1 MTTNGMSTN
10 LNLLMLEDS
19 AADAELMI
27 EALRE
32 SGFDP
37 SFRRVDTKDA
47 YLRELDQ
54 PPDFILSD
62 YSMPQF
68 TAQDALQLMKE
79 RGLDLPFIIVSG
91 CIGED
96 MAVECMKA
104 GAADYLLKDRL
115 GRLGHA
121 VTQAL
126 ERKRLLEEKRQAEQR
141 LFLETFHD
149 SLTGLPNRALFMDR
163 LERVFLQSRRQPG
176 HLFALLQVNLDGFK
190 MVHSGLGPSPADRL
204 LIEVSQRILRRVRSV
219 DTVARMEGDAFTLL
233 IDNLKAVGNAMRVA
247 DRLQQEFSAPFGLEQ
262 GDVFLTPYIG
272 IACSHPGYESG
283 EHLLRDATAATLQ
296 AKAAGRAGFVI
307 FDKAMHQQAMARLK
321 IEGDLRQAL
330 DRKEFR
336 LVYQPIIDLAEGR
349 IAGFES
355 LLRWQHPEH
364 GLTRPDAFL
373 NIATELG
380 LMKPI
385 GEWALSEACHQLKLW
400 QEQFPRIRPLS
411 VSVNFSIEHFAQ
423 DQLAQLIKKVID
435 RTGLDASS
443 LKIEITESEMMKNP
457 DAVRQALAEIKEQR
471 IDTCLDDFGT
481 GYSSLSHLQQ
491 LAIRF
496 LKVDQSFVRRLG
508 TEDDAL
514 AIVKTI
520 IALAHQLGRQV
531 IAEGVETAEHFVIL
545 RSLGCEYGQG
555 YYFAKPLAA
564 EEVASLL
571 TSSRHW

>member
-1 MTTNGMSTN
+1 MSTS
-10 LNLLMLEDS
+10 LNLLVLEDS

-37 SFRRVDTKDA
+37 AFRRVETRDA

-126 ERKRLLEEKRQAEQR
+126 ERRRLIEEKRQAEQR

-149 SLTGLPNRALFMDR
+149 SLTGLPNRALFLDR
-163 LERVFLQSRRQPG
+163 LERVFLQTRRQPG
-176 HLFALLQVNLDGFK
+176 HLFALLHVNLDGFK
-190 MVHSGLGPSPADRL
+190 MVHSGLGPSSADRL

-233 IDNLKAVGNAMRVA
+233 IDNLKAMGNATRVA
-247 DRLQQEFSAPFGLEQ
+247 DRLQQEFATPFALEQ
-262 GDVFLTPYIG
+262 GEVFLTPCIG

-283 EHLLRDATAATLQ
+283 EHLLRDATAAMLQ

-307 FDKAMHQQAMARLK
+307 FDKAMHQEAMARLK

-330 DRKEFR
+330 ERKEFR
-336 LVYQPIIDLAEGR
+336 LAYQPIVDLTEGR
-349 IAGFES
+349 VAGFES

-373 NIATELG
+373 NIAMELG
-380 LMKPI
+380 LMKSI
-385 GEWALSEACHQLKLW
+385 GEWALEEACRQLQRW
-400 QEQFPRIRPLS
+400 HEQFPRIRPLS
-411 VSVNFSIEHFAQ
+411 VSVNFSIEQFAQ
-423 DQLAQLIKKVID
+423 NHLTQLLTQTIE

-443 LKIEITESEMMKNP
+443 LKIEITESEVMKHP
-457 DAVRQALAEIKEQR
+457 EAVTQVLASIKAQHV
-471 IDTCLDDFGT
+471 DTCLDDFGT

-496 LKVDQSFVRRLG
+496 LKIDQSFVRRLG

-531 IAEGVETAEHFVIL
+531 IAEGVETAEHLVIL

-555 YYFAKPLAA
+555 YFFAKPLAPD
-564 EEVASLL
+564 EVAALL
-571 TSSRHW
+571 TSGRRW

>member
-1 MTTNGMSTN
+1 MSTS
-10 LNLLMLEDS
+10 LNLLLLEDS
-19 AADAELMI
+19 PADAELMI
-27 EALRE
+27 EVLRE

-37 SFRRVDTKDA
+37 TFRRVESKDA

-68 TAQDALQLMKE
+68 TARDALRLMKE

-91 CIGED
+91 CMGEE

-126 ERKRLLEEKRQAEQR
+126 ERKQLIEEKRQAEQK

-163 LERVFLQSRRQPG
+163 LERVFLQTRRQPG
-176 HLFALLQVNLDGFK
+176 QMFALLHVNLDGFK

-204 LIEVSQRILRRVRSV
+204 LIEVSQRILRRVRSA

-233 IDNLKAVGNAMRVA
+233 IDNLKAIGNATRVA
-247 DRLQQEFSAPFGLEQ
+247 DRIQQEFATSFVTEEGEI
-262 GDVFLTPYIG
+262 FLTPCIG
-272 IACSHPGYESG
+272 IACSHAGYESG
-283 EHLLRDATAATLQ
+283 EHLLRDATAAMLQ
-296 AKAAGRAGFVI
+296 AKASGRAGFVI
-307 FDKAMHQQAMARLK
+307 FDKTMHQQAMARLK

-336 LVYQPIIDLAEGR
+336 LAYQPIVDLNEGR
-349 IAGFES
+349 VTGFES
-355 LLRWQHPEH
+355 LLRWQHPES
-364 GLTRPDAFL
+364 GLTSPDAFL
-373 NIATELG
+373 SIAMELG
-380 LMKPI
+380 LMKSI
-385 GEWALSEACHQLKLW
+385 GEWTLVEACRQLKVW
-400 QEQFPRIRPLS
+400 QEQFPRVRPLT
-411 VSVNFSIEHFAQ
+411 VSVNFSIGQFAQ
-423 DQLAQLIKKVID
+423 DHLTHLIQKILEQSGID
-435 RTGLDASS
+435 PSS
-443 LKIEITESEMMKNP
+443 VKLEITESEMMKNP
-457 DAVRQALAEIKEQR
+457 EAALKVLDEIKAQK

-496 LKVDQSFVRRLG
+496 LKIDQSFVRRLG

-520 IALAHQLGRQV
+520 ITLAHQLGRQV
-531 IAEGVETAEHFVIL
+531 IAEGVETAEHLAIL

-555 YYFAKPLAA
+555 YFFAKPLAP
-564 EEVASLL
+564 EEVDILLASG
-571 TSSRHW
+571 RRW

>member
-1 MTTNGMSTN
+1 MSTT
-10 LNLLMLEDS
+10 LNLLLLEDS
-19 AADAELMI
+19 SADAELMI
-27 EALRE
+27 EALRDA
-32 SGFDP
+32 GFDP
-37 SFRRVDTKDA
+37 TFRRVDTKDA
-47 YLRELDQ
+47 YLRELDH

-68 TAQDALQLMKE
+68 TAPDALKLMKE
-79 RGLDLPFIIVSG
+79 RGLNLPFIIVSG

-121 VTQAL
+121 VAQAL
-126 ERKRLLEEKRQAEQR
+126 ERKRLIEEKRQAEQR

-163 LERVFLQSRRQPG
+163 LERVFLQSRRQAG
-176 HLFALLQVNLDGFK
+176 HVFALLHMNLDGLN

-233 IDNLKAVGNAMRVA
+233 VDNLKAVGNATRVA
-247 DRLQQEFSAPFGLEQ
+247 ERLQQEFAMPFVLDEGEI
-262 GDVFLTPYIG
+262 FLTPCIG
-272 IACSHPGYESG
+272 IACSHAGYESG
-283 EHLLRDATAATLQ
+283 EHLLRDATAAMLQ
-296 AKAAGRAGFVI
+296 AKATGCAGFVI

-321 IEGDLRQAL
+321 LEGDLRQAL

-336 LVYQPIIDLAEGR
+336 LAYQPIVDLAEGR
-349 IAGFES
+349 VAGFES

-364 GLTRPDAFL
+364 GMTRPDAFL
-373 NIATELG
+373 HIAMELG
-380 LMKPI
+380 LMKSI
-385 GEWALSEACHQLKLW
+385 GEWSVGEACRQLKLW
-400 QEQFPRIRPLS
+400 QGEFPRIRPLT

-423 DQLAQLIKKVID
+423 DHIAQLIKTVIQ
-435 RTGLDASS
+435 RTGIDAAS

-457 DAVRQALAEIKEQR
+457 AAVSQVLAEIKAQQV
-471 IDTCLDDFGT
+471 DTCLDDFGT

-496 LKVDQSFVRRLG
+496 LKIDQSFVRRLG
-508 TEDDAL
+508 SDDDAL

-531 IAEGVETAEHFVIL
+531 IAEGVETAEHLVIL

-555 YYFAKPLAA
+555 YFFSKPLAP
-564 EEVASLL
+564 EEVGSLL
-571 TSSRHW
+571 ASARRW